1 VQRFGLAGCHSK
13 QSTSILSKTYMKKI
27 LLLLSLSVTVISF
40 QGCIKSA
47 VSGPCTDQ
55 TPASELAVMQAY
67 ASTNGYSMTTHPSG
81 MLYQVVNAGTGAI
94 PLPTSKVFVKYTGRL
109 VSSNAIFDQQTNPSL
124 TGFTVSQLIPAWQLG
139 MELIAKGGTI
149 RLIVPSS
156 LAYGCSGYGAIP
168 GNAVLFFEIELVD
181 VQ

>member
-1 VQRFGLAGCHSK
+1 
-13 QSTSILSKTYMKKI
+13 MKKI

-40 QGCIKSA
+40 QGCIKGA
-47 VSGPCTDQ
+47 VSAPCTDK

-67 ASTNGYSMTTHPSG
+67 ASTNGYSMTAHPSG
-81 MLYQVVNAGTGAI
+81 MLYQVVNAGSGAI
-94 PLPTSKVFVKYTGRL
+94 PLSTSKIYVKYTGRL
-109 VSSNAIFDQQTNPSL
+109 VSTNAIFDQKTNPAE
-124 TGFTVSQLIPAWQLG
+124 TGYTVSQLIPAWQLG

-156 LAYGCSGYGAIP
+156 LAYGCSGVGVIP

-181 VQ
+181 IQ